1 MTRHQLPLRISRR
14 AEFELEAQFLW
25 YELERHGL
33 GLEFLSE
40 VESCW
45 SRIRSNP
52 TLYAPWTGDIRKAL
66 VRRFPFT
73 VFFSIESDSI
83 AILAV
88 VHGHRHPRLW
98 PRRRG

>member
-1 MTRHQLPLRISRR
+1 MTRPRLSLRISKR

-25 YELERHGL
+25 YELERRGL
-33 GLEFLSE
+33 GLEFLGK

-45 SRIRSNP
+45 SRIRTNP
-52 TLYAPWTGDIRKAL
+52 ALYAPWIGDIRRAQ

-73 VFFSIESDSI
+73 VFFSIEPTSI

-88 VHGHRHPRLW
+88 VHGRRHPRLW
-98 PRRRG
+98 PRRGG

>member
-1 MTRHQLPLRISRR
+1 VTRHRLPLRISTR

-25 YELERHGL
+25 YELERRGL
-33 GLEFLSE
+33 GLEFLVE
-40 VESCW
+40 VEACW
-45 SRIRSNP
+45 DRIRTNP
-52 TLYAPWTGDIRKAL
+52 TLYVAWSGDIRRWP

-73 VFFSIESDSI
+73 VYYSIEPTSI

-88 VHGHRHPRLW
+88 VHGREHPRSW